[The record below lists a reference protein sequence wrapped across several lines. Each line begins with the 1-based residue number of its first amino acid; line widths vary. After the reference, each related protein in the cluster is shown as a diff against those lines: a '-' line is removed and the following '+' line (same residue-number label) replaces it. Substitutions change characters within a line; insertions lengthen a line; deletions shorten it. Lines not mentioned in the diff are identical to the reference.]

1 MKLALKWFA
10 PITLTAMGLAWISEQ
25 VALLLGFEPPP
36 QDLVKLFTNPNVAW
50 QIKAK
55 YAAIA
60 VLLAPVIEELIF
72 RMGLFRFCLWCG
84 RRRKKDVKV
93 SAGKVKVFL
102 LSVLLLSSVLLY
114 LAFQYVYPRPF
125 PINIVTAIV
134 FSVIFICPF
143 AFVFWRLEKSKS
155 WTETQSFPIVSA
167 LISGAVFAA
176 VHLHAATF
184 LPLWF
189 LGVAFAWLYWKSGT
203 VFSSMLCH
211 FLFNLVNLVLC
222 LVIGADAV

>member
-1 MKLALKWFA
+1 MILALKWFV

-36 QDLVKLFTNPNVAW
+36 QDLVKLFTDPNVAW

-60 VLLAPVIEELIF
+60 VLLAPVLEELIF

-84 RRRKKDVKV
+84 RRFKKTGSEVRN
-93 SAGKVKVFL
+93 GMPVF
-102 LSVLLLSSVLLY
+102 
-114 LAFQYVYPRPF
+114 P
-125 PINIVTAIV
+125 
-134 FSVIFICPF
+134 VI
-143 AFVFWRLEKSKS
+143 
-155 WTETQSFPIVSA
+155 SA
-167 LISGAVFAA
+167 LVSGAVFAA
-176 VHLHAATF
+176 VHFHAATF
-184 LPLWF
+184 VPLWF

-222 LVIGADAV
+222 LFIGSGSN

>member
-1 MKLALKWFA
+1 MILALKWFV
-10 PITLTAMGLAWISEQ
+10 PITLAAMGLAWISEQ

-60 VLLAPVIEELIF
+60 VLLAPVLEELVF
-72 RMGLFRFCLWCG
+72 RIGLFRFCLWCG
-84 RRRKKDVKV
+84 RRIKKADVEV
-93 SAGKVKVFL
+93 WNGTP
-102 LSVLLLSSVLLY
+102 
-114 LAFQYVYPRPF
+114 AFPV
-125 PINIVTAIV
+125 
-134 FSVIFICPF
+134 
-143 AFVFWRLEKSKS
+143 
-155 WTETQSFPIVSA
+155 VSA

-184 LPLWF
+184 VPLWF
-189 LGVAFAWLYWKSGT
+189 LGVAFAWLYWKSGS

-211 FLFNLVNLVLC
+211 FLFNLVNLVIC
-222 LVIGADAV
+222 LAIGTGTN